1 VKNKSYLL
9 IFTVVIL
16 AAIFLTGCQKL
27 FKSKGPTIATPTA
40 DRAVITGR
48 LINVT
53 SGKPMSGVLV
63 RLAEVYRNDAG
74 EGSYVLDQ
82 ALSPGTESDED
93 GYYVFENLTPG
104 EFVLVL
110 GDPLVRYLIINEPNT
125 EKPKVW
131 KVEPGKILDI
141 GELSVDY

>member
-1 VKNKSYLL
+1 MKNKSFLL
-9 IFTVVIL
+9 ILTIVTL
-16 AAIFLTGCQKL
+16 AVMVLVGCQS
-27 FKSKGPTIATPTA
+27 FSKKPAISTPTA
-40 DRAVITGR
+40 DKAIITGR
-48 LINVT
+48 LINAT
-53 SGKPMSGVLV
+53 DGKPMSGILV

-82 ALSPGTESDED
+82 ALSPGTESDEN

-110 GDPLVRYLIINEPNT
+110 GDPLVKHLIISEPNS
-125 EKPKVW
+125 EKAKVW

-141 GELSVDY
+141 GELSVDF

>member
-1 VKNKSYLL
+1 MKNKSFLL
-9 IFTVVIL
+9 ILTIVTL
-16 AAIFLTGCQKL
+16 AVMVLVGCQS
-27 FKSKGPTIATPTA
+27 FSKKPAISTPTA
-40 DRAVITGR
+40 DKAIITGR
-48 LINVT
+48 LINAT
-53 SGKPMSGVLV
+53 DGKPMSGILV

-82 ALSPGTESDED
+82 ALSPGTESDEN

-110 GDPLVRYLIINEPNT
+110 GDPLVKYLIISEPNS
-125 EKPKVW
+125 EKAKVW

-141 GELSVDY
+141 GELSVDF

>member
-1 VKNKSYLL
+1 MKNKSFPL
-9 IFTVVIL
+9 ILTIVTL
-16 AAIFLTGCQKL
+16 AVMVLVGCQS
-27 FKSKGPTIATPTA
+27 FSKKPAISTPTA
-40 DRAVITGR
+40 DKAIITGR
-48 LINVT
+48 LINAT
-53 SGKPMSGVLV
+53 DGKPMSGILV

-82 ALSPGTESDED
+82 ALSPGTESDEN

-110 GDPLVRYLIINEPNT
+110 GDPLVKYLIISEPNS
-125 EKPKVW
+125 EKAKVW

-141 GELSVDY
+141 GELSVDF